1 MRPLQQ
7 AHTPSQYQTALQ
19 YRTPLEQPAF
29 LPTSQDEMK
38 KLGWKE
44 LDILLV
50 TGDAYV
56 DHPTFGIPLLGRWLV
71 AHGYRTGIVAQP
83 RWDCPDD
90 VMRMGRP
97 RLFAGVSAGAIDSM
111 LAHYTAFRKKRHDDA
126 YTPGGKAGARPNR
139 AVIVYTNLVR
149 QAFPQLPVIIGG
161 IEASLRRSTHFDFWT
176 DGLRRSLLLD
186 AKADLLVYG
195 MGEYAMRTAAIK
207 LDAAR
212 DERGPEAPV
221 SDVLAGIEGT
231 AFMSHGSDFMKEITD
246 LAGFIGASDNADAPT
261 IMTLPSHEDIV
272 ADIKKLMPATVLQE
286 RHVHAGNA
294 WAVQAVGKR
303 AVIFAPPAKPM
314 TTEDLDALYALPFSR
329 RSHPSYAAPIPAEEM
344 IRTSITTHRGC
355 GGGCSFCSLAL
366 HQGRRI
372 ASRSRDSILN
382 EAEFL
387 ANASGRRAGRGVAI
401 SDVGGPSANMWQA
414 RCTLDASKCKRE
426 SCMYPS
432 ICKGFKVK
440 QGDAIDLLHQIS
452 DMEGVRHVRIASGV
466 RFDLALKDEKALRA
480 YTMEFTGGQ
489 LKVAPEHICENVLA
503 AMRKP
508 NLPVFKEFL
517 EAFERF
523 SHEAGKEQYVIPYL
537 MSAFP
542 SCTDNDMHYLGDW
555 LRARGW
561 SPQQVQCFIPTPGTV
576 ATAMFAAG
584 IDAEGNAITVARTDA
599 ERLRQH
605 AILIP
610 EMGRKP
616 NGTHGKTHG
625 RANNQDKRPTR
636 GNHDRHDSPNEQ
648 TSPRRGSAYDYAP
661 ERHPKRNGESPN
673 RNGGN
678 PNGDNRN
685 KPSRNSDSCG
695 RDSGSHKRNSG
706 GRKNSRTNKGSR

>member
-1 MRPLQQ
+1 MHYEQEL
-7 AHTPSQYQTALQ
+7 TW
-19 YRTPLEQPAF
+19 RTPLEQPAF
-29 LPTSQDEMK
+29 LPTTRDEMK
-38 KLGWKE
+38 KIGWKE

-50 TGDAYV
+50 SGDAYV
-56 DHPTFGIPLLGRWLV
+56 DHPTFGIALLGRWLV

-90 VMRMGRP
+90 MMRMGRP

-139 AVIVYTNLVR
+139 AVIVYSNLIR

-186 AKADLLVYG
+186 AKADLLIYG
-195 MGEYAMRTAAIK
+195 MGEYAMRTAAAK

-212 DERGPEAPV
+212 DERGPDAAIA
-221 SDVLAGIEGT
+221 DALAGIHGT
-231 AFMSHGSDFMKEITD
+231 AFMSRTTDFMNEVNILASINETD
-246 LAGFIGASDNADAPT
+246 AHEEQHN
-261 IMTLPSHEDIV
+261 IMVMPSHEDIV
-272 ADIKKLMPATVLQE
+272 ADIKKLMPATILQE
-286 RHVHAGNA
+286 RHVHKGNA

-303 AVIFAPPAKPM
+303 AVIFAPPAKAM
-314 TTEDLDALYALPFSR
+314 DTEDLDSLYALPFSR
-329 RSHPSYAAPIPAEEM
+329 RAHPSYNAPIPAEEM

-372 ASRSRDSILN
+372 ASRSRESIMH
-382 EAEFL
+382 EAKLL
-387 ANASGRRAGRGVAI
+387 AKASKKGVSI

-414 RCTLDASKCKRE
+414 RCAFDASRCKRE
-426 SCMYPS
+426 SCMHPD
-432 ICKGFKVK
+432 ICKGFKVN
-440 QGDAIDLLHQIS
+440 QSNAIDLLHEIGG
-452 DMEGVRHVRIASGV
+452 MEDVRHVRIASGV

-489 LKVAPEHICENVLA
+489 LKVAPEHICENVLD

-508 NLPVFKEFL
+508 KLDTFKSFL
-517 EAFERF
+517 ESFERF
-523 SHEAGKEQYVIPYL
+523 SHEAHKEQYVIPYL

-542 SCTDNDMHYLGDW
+542 TCTDNDMHYLGDW

-584 IDAEGNAITVARTDA
+584 IDAEGKAITVARTDA

-605 AILIP
+605 AILMP
-610 EMGRKP
+610 DMGRKP
-616 NGTHGKTHG
+616 SGASGKG
-625 RANNQDKRPTR
+625 GKRPNTKAPQ
-636 GNHDRHDSPNEQ
+636 DRAYPKTSQRDDRQRDDRTKTQTEQSSPK
-648 TSPRRGSAYDYAP
+648 RGSAYDYAP
-661 ERHPKRNGESPN
+661 ERHDGQ
-673 RNGGN
+673 
-678 PNGDNRN
+678 
-685 KPSRNSDSCG
+685 SCG
-695 RDSGSHKRNSG
+695 RDSAPHNGKPHKSGNKSGGNSCSRNAS
-706 GRKNSRTNKGSR
+706 GRKNTRTNKGSR